1 MHNAILSTFVKKKIL
16 FFILK
21 LIIFIS
27 VSFLEIQ
34 SSEIIVIKG
43 AFVNRT
49 CQFIVGRSI
58 KTTSTVPFINLV
70 KLFVLLN
77 EIMNSNTHLQQIQIK
92 FFGDKSCSEDKGTD
106 YSLLALS

>member
-1 MHNAILSTFVKKKIL
+1 MHNVILSTFVKKKIL

-77 EIMNSNTHLQQIQIK
+77 EIMNSNTHLQHFYKPKLNFMEIK
-92 FFGDKSCSEDKGTD
+92 VVQKTKELITHF
-106 YSLLALS
+106 